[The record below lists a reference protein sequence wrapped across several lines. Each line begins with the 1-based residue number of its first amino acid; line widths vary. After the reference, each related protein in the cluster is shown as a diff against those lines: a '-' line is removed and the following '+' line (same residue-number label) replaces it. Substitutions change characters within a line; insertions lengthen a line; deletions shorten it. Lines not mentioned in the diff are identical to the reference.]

1 MADIRDITPKEREQL
16 SFIRAYPGLALGKG
30 AGLAEFEA
38 LTFGYTAALTN
49 TDMRESHVF
58 LPDGLNGYVTERF
71 LGKEGLKQPIGLF
84 NVIRMQEKDERRAL
98 ALFFELLDEYLVF
111 LGYEPLPKYKSLF

>member
-1 MADIRDITPKEREQL
+1 MAEIRDITPKERELL
-16 SFIRAYPGLALGKG
+16 SFIRAYPGMALGKG

-38 LTFGYTAALTN
+38 LTFGYTTALSN

-58 LPDGLNGYVTERF
+58 LPDGLNEYVTEKL
-71 LGKEGLKQPIGLF
+71 LGKKGLQQPIGLF
-84 NVIRMQEKDERRAL
+84 NVIRMPEKDERRAL
-98 ALFFELLDEYLVF
+98 ALFFELLDEYLAF